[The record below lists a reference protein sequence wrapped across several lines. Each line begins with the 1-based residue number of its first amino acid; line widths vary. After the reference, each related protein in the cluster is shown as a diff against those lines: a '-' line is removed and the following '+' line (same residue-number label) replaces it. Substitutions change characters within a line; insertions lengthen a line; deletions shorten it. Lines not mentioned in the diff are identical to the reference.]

1 MNMRLTKR
9 VEALENCGGPIAG
22 IIERLA
28 AGRARSARGPLSKE
42 QALARIEAHR
52 EQGFDDLARAL
63 ERTLI
68 PHKEN
73 A

>member
-1 MNMRLTKR
+1 MNMRLTRR

-28 AGRARSARGPLSKE
+28 EGRAHGPLSKE
-42 QALARIEAHR
+42 QALARIAAHR

-63 ERTLI
+63 ERTLT
-68 PHKEN
+68 PHTEI